1 MNTEEIV
8 EALKEVNLMRLKN
21 IDDVNDFLSTV
32 ENCAGEVYLTSVY
45 GDKFSLKSK
54 MSRYIAM
61 GALLGN
67 HGDEL
72 EIFCEKKE
80 DESKFLKFFYEHEN
94 VL

>member
-1 MNTEEIV
+1 
-8 EALKEVNLMRLKN
+8 MRLRN
-21 IDDVNDFLSTV
+21 IDDVNAFLSVVDDCT
-32 ENCAGEVYLTSVY
+32 GEVYLTSIY
-45 GDKFSLKSK
+45 GDKFALKSK

-72 EIFCEKKE
+72 ELFCDNYD
-80 DESKFLKFFYEHEN
+80 DELKFLKFFNTHRE